1 MRVLMIAAAVAG
13 LIPQA
18 CANGPTA
25 NPMRPPASDST
36 AKVPATATH
45 ILLTDDPFPYDRV
58 ARVDVYVVS
67 VSVSLSP
74 DTSGTGSF
82 VTVAT
87 PNRRIDVLALQ
98 GGDTDELGALK
109 LPTGIITAVRLV
121 IDTDSSSIT
130 LKDGRL
136 LTGTSSP
143 GIAWQSSAG
152 RPVLNALVHEQ
163 IAVPDSG
170 GRVVIVFDVGE
181 AFIPV
186 SAMNP
191 SSTDSGFVFSPFFTA
206 LDGTRT
212 GAIAGTVHA
221 TSAGGGAV
229 TDASLQL
236 YLGNPSD
243 PENTWWRVG
252 TARTDSAGAFR
263 FAYVT
268 PSAHWA
274 STPAHA
280 GDTYIVTVDP
290 PSGSALGRTVVPDVQ
305 VTTGRETA
313 LGSVVLP

>member
-1 MRVLMIAAAVAG
+1 MRALMIAAVVAA

-18 CANGPTA
+18 CENEPTA
-25 NPMRPPASDST
+25 IPAEPIANDST
-36 AKVPATATH
+36 AQTSANATH

-58 ARVDVYVVS
+58 ARVDVYVVN

-74 DTSGTGSF
+74 DTSSAGSF

-87 PNRRIDVLALQ
+87 PNRRINVLDLQ

-109 LPTGIITAVRLV
+109 LPPGIITAVRLV
-121 IDTDSSSIT
+121 LDTDSSSIT
-130 LKDGRL
+130 LKDGRVL
-136 LTGTSSP
+136 SGTSSP

-170 GRVVIVFDVGE
+170 GQVVIVFDVGE
-181 AFIPV
+181 AFIPLSV
-186 SAMNP
+186 MDP

-212 GAIAGTVHA
+212 GAIAGTVR
-221 TSAGGGAV
+221 AGNDSGNAV
-229 TDASLQL
+229 TDASMQL
-236 YLGNPSD
+236 YLGNPSG
-243 PENTWWRVG
+243 PENTWWRIG
-252 TARTDSAGAFR
+252 TARTDTNGTFR

-274 STPAHA
+274 TTVAHA
-280 GDTYIVTVDP
+280 SDTYIVTADP
-290 PSGSALGRTVVPDVQ
+290 PSGSGLGRAVLPDVQ
-305 VTTGRETA
+305 VTTGNETSV
-313 LGSVVLP
+313 GTVVLP

>member
-1 MRVLMIAAAVAG
+1 MRALMIAAMAAG

-18 CANGPTA
+18 CANEPTA
-25 NPMRPPASDST
+25 NPAGPAAKDST
-36 AKVPATATH
+36 AKASATATH

-58 ARVDVYVVS
+58 ARVDVYVVN

-74 DTSGTGSF
+74 DTSSTGSF

-87 PNRRIDVLALQ
+87 PNRRINVLALQ
-98 GGDTDELGALK
+98 GGDTEELGALK
-109 LPTGIITAVRLV
+109 LPPGIITAVRLV
-121 IDTDSSSIT
+121 LDTDSSSIT
-130 LKDGRL
+130 LADGRV
-136 LTGTSSP
+136 LTGSSSP

-152 RPVLNALVHEQ
+152 RPVLNALVHDQ

-186 SAMNP
+186 SVLDS

-206 LDGTRT
+206 FDGTRT
-212 GAIAGTVHA
+212 GAIAGIVRG
-221 TSAGGGAV
+221 TSDGGAAV

-236 YLGNPSD
+236 YLGNPAN

-252 TARTDSAGAFR
+252 TARTDSAGTFR

-268 PSAHWA
+268 PSAHWT
-274 STPAHA
+274 STSAHA
-280 GDTYIVTVDP
+280 SDTYILTVDP
-290 PSGSALGRTVVPDVQ
+290 PNGSELGRVIVPNIE
-305 VTTGRETA
+305 VTTGNTTSI
-313 LGSVVLP
+313 GPVVLP